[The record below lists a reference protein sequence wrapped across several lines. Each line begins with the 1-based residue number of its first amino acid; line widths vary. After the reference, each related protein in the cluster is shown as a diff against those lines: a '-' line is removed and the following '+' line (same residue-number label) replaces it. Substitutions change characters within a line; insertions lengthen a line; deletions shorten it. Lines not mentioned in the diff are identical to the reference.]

1 MANKPAKPKK
11 ATPSG
16 KKKVPPTG
24 GKAAPPKRKKQA
36 DVVDPFPGN
45 PFELPKK

>member
-16 KKKVPPTG
+16 KKKATPSGKKKVPPKG
-24 GKAAPPKRKKQA
+24 KKQA